1 VLQISENEVPG
12 TYLHP
17 SATEK
22 LETSL
27 HRLWWYSCK
36 WPVICVYH
44 VLTKMDLLLAYMN
57 QHESFLKGT

>member
-1 VLQISENEVPG
+1 MKPYDIEHITLHQEGGIMELVTAYEVKWCVAYVLQISENEVPG

-27 HRLWWYSCK
+27 HRL
-36 WPVICVYH
+36 
-44 VLTKMDLLLAYMN
+44 
-57 QHESFLKGT
+57 